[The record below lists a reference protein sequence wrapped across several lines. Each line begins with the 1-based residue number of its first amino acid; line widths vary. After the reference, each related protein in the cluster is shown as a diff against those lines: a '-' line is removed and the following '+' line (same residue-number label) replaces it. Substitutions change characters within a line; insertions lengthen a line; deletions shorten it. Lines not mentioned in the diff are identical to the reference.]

1 MWCVKHNS
9 TVCNLTSPC
18 YFDFSEVEDGDV
30 KRDQL
35 NKWIK
40 DNNVGGHHFIP
51 KIQYLTRFLF
61 ASLCYHWDYLSENLH
76 PKSRLLSLSLISQC
90 PEDLRSLSVVKY
102 PWNKTK
108 DTPTISGIP
117 PHVIMLSDLKRFENK
132 IDGMGDDLMK

>member
-1 MWCVKHNS
+1 MGSVKEHYIHFES
-9 TVCNLTSPC
+9 AGDQFVGRTVYGVTNTTALFAISPC

-76 PKSRLLSLSLISQC
+76 PTSRLLSLPLISQC
-90 PEDLRSLSVVKY
+90 PED
-102 PWNKTK
+102 
-108 DTPTISGIP
+108 
-117 PHVIMLSDLKRFENK
+117 F
-132 IDGMGDDLMK
+132 